1 MSSDIYNCIPCKY
14 STPKKNIY
22 EKHLNR
28 ESHIERMNAIKDKE
42 PCVCGKYYKGIAAH
56 QKVCEVYIKTHAQS
70 QNITTNHSTS
80 ASSTSASSTS
90 ASSTSASSTS
100 ASNKDL
106 PLPVNNALY
115 ERVSSD
121 FRKYLF
127 NEQSEKDIQEAI
139 SNVKDNKN
147 TTVTTI
153 VDENGNTIVEKT
165 TYTTTNSITDYDVHM
180 DSTEFANMVN
190 NSLAA
195 LKQTGDRKAFVHNFF
210 EFIFRHVTDIRH
222 TIGSDTA

>member
-1 MSSDIYNCIPCKY
+1 MSGDIYNCIPCKY
-14 STPKKNIY
+14 STPKKNMY

-56 QKVCEVYIKTHAQS
+56 QKVCEVYIKTHSQT

-80 ASSTSASSTS
+80 VSSTTSASV
-90 ASSTSASSTS
+90 SSTTSTNS
-100 ASNKDL
+100 TSNKDL
-106 PLPVNNALY
+106 PPPVNNALY

-190 NSLAA
+190 SSLAN

-210 EFIFRHVTDIRH
+210 DFIFRHVTDIRH
-222 TIGSDTA
+222 TIGGDTA